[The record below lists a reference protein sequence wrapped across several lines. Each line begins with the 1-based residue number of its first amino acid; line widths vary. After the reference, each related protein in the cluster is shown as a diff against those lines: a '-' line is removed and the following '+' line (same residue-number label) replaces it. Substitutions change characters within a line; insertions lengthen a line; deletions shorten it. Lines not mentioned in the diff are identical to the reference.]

1 MFMLHDTGAQKYVN
15 WEVTNVIQIK
25 NKYGF
30 RIVLHYL
37 DSTKKIQQKSGFLT
51 KKVANEERNKTIG
64 ALYSGTYIVYTDI
77 SVNDFYVH
85 WLEDDIKNRVRSSNT
100 YNSFKNIVYNYILPM
115 LGTKKLINI
124 SKGDVQDLYKVSA
137 LKSPSSVRNV
147 KTVMNISLKYAVSK
161 KMLSTNPAENVPLPK
176 HIKAKPYRTRNI
188 NSQKTLTLEQLYT
201 LIEASKNTPIYLQVL
216 FNALMGLRRSEIIG
230 LKYSDIDF
238 VEQTLTIQ
246 RQLGKPLDVNIEEI
260 RKKTLTKQELGL
272 KTPSSYRTL
281 KIPDYVFQA
290 ILEQRKIYEKNKSKR
305 KKEFLDEGYICC
317 STYGHSRSKDFH
329 YKYFKKLLEGNNLP
343 NIRWHDLRSSYCTL
357 LLKMN
362 FSPKAVSN
370 LMGHAKELITVDV
383 YGDNA
388 QLITDNTE
396 ALDQFIQELTL
407 LPYEEFDAVQD
418 SNENISVIDI
428 GTEIEQMFA

>member
-1 MFMLHDTGAQKYVN
+1 M
-15 WEVTNVIQIK
+15 
-25 NKYGF
+25 
-30 RIVLHYL
+30 
-37 DSTKKIQQKSGFLT
+37 
-51 KKVANEERNKTIG
+51 
-64 ALYSGTYIVYTDI
+64 
-77 SVNDFYVH
+77 
-85 WLEDDIKNRVRSSNT
+85 
-100 YNSFKNIVYNYILPM
+100 
-115 LGTKKLINI
+115 
-124 SKGDVQDLYKVSA
+124 
-137 LKSPSSVRNV
+137 
-147 KTVMNISLKYAVSK
+147 
-161 KMLSTNPAENVPLPK
+161 
-176 HIKAKPYRTRNI
+176 
-188 NSQKTLTLEQLYT
+188 
-201 LIEASKNTPIYLQVL
+201 
-216 FNALMGLRRSEIIG
+216 
-230 LKYSDIDF
+230 
-238 VEQTLTIQ
+238 
-246 RQLGKPLDVNIEEI
+246 
-260 RKKTLTKQELGL
+260 TKQELGL

-329 YKYFKKLLEGNNLP
+329 YKYFKKILEENNLP

-418 SNENISVIDI
+418 SNENTSVIDI